1 MKLCSIC
8 KKEIDSDTAPI
19 LTMGGFGNPKYL
31 CDSCAENMDTVT
43 ASHDPEQI
51 EGAMKQIAAKIS
63 SAQVDDKLVM
73 DTVGEIFSEAGKRAA
88 LIREG
93 NYDFS
98 LDSKDEGLEDIP
110 QELLE
115 SEEDK
120 LLDEKDAETNKKID
134 KILNW
139 ITAGFIVAA
148 VGILISYFLF

>member
-1 MKLCSIC
+1 M
-8 KKEIDSDTAPI
+8 
-19 LTMGGFGNPKYL
+19 
-31 CDSCAENMDTVT
+31 TVT

-73 DTVGEIFSEAGKRAA
+73 DMVGEIFSEAGKRAA

-98 LDSKDEGLEDIP
+98 LDSKDEGLLDIP
-110 QELLE
+110 EELLE

-148 VGILISYFLF
+148 VGFVISYLLF